1 MRGDRFGMS
10 QDSGIKEQNT
20 MSELPET
27 PKNSSTPPTQEQS
40 RESAQATP
48 SPKKTSADTDH
59 KATQFDGNPNPQ
71 SSESEPST
79 LGPKDDTPAFLEKKS
94 GPKK

>member
-1 MRGDRFGMS
+1 
-10 QDSGIKEQNT
+10 

-27 PKNSSTPPTQEQS
+27 PENSSTPPTREQ
-40 RESAQATP
+40 
-48 SPKKTSADTDH
+48 PKEASKVAPDTKKPSADPRH

-94 GPKK
+94 GPK

>member
-1 MRGDRFGMS
+1 
-10 QDSGIKEQNT
+10 
-20 MSELPET
+20 MSELPEK
-27 PKNSSTPPTQEQS
+27 PRNSSTPPVDEQHKEAAKVAPQP
-40 RESAQATP
+40 R
-48 SPKKTSADTDH
+48 KTSADPAH

-94 GPKK
+94 GPKQ

>member
-1 MRGDRFGMS
+1 
-10 QDSGIKEQNT
+10 
-20 MSELPET
+20 MSELPED
-27 PKNSSTPPTQEQS
+27 PKHSSTPSTDEQP
-40 RESAQATP
+40 RESAKVAPQP
-48 SPKKTSADTDH
+48 RKTSADPAH

>member
-1 MRGDRFGMS
+1 
-10 QDSGIKEQNT
+10 
-20 MSELPET
+20 MSELPEN
-27 PKNSSTPPTQEQS
+27 PKNSSTPPTPEQ
-40 RESAQATP
+40 
-48 SPKKTSADTDH
+48 PKEANKVAPNKNKTSADPAH

-94 GPKK
+94 GPKQ